1 MADRTLKL
9 LGSEAGLASAS
20 NVGHAKLVR
29 VLNNTGAVQVIT
41 QKNAGGTTL
50 ATVTLAAAEV
60 AYIAKASSLLSS
72 FLLKK
77 FSGSSPFTSP
87 PIFTEKL
94 VVSNLLIVD
103 IPLFPASIDS
113 HK

>member
-1 MADRTLKL
+1 MSPTIRL

-60 AYIAKASSLLSS
+60 AYIAKASTDTLTGAATSLA
-72 FLLKK
+72 
-77 FSGSSPFTSP
+77 
-87 PIFTEKL
+87 
-94 VVSNLLIVD
+94 VSVAYSN
-103 IPLFPASIDS
+103 
-113 HK
+113 

>member
-1 MADRTLKL
+1 MSQTIRL
-9 LGSEAGLASAS
+9 LGSEAGFASAS

-60 AYIAKASSLLSS
+60 AYIAKASTDTLTGAATSLA
-72 FLLKK
+72 
-77 FSGSSPFTSP
+77 
-87 PIFTEKL
+87 
-94 VVSNLLIVD
+94 VSVAYSN
-103 IPLFPASIDS
+103 
-113 HK
+113 